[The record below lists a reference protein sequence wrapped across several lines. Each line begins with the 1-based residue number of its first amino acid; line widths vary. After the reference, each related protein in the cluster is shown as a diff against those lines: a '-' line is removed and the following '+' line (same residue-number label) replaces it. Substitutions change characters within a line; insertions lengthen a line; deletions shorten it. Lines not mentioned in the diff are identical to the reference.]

1 MMNYKIEYML
11 TRLVGFFAKIV
22 PQRVAFA
29 IGDLIGSLFFYVI
42 RTRRKVALQNLIQCF
57 GSQKSEQELRKILLQ
72 NYRHFGRV
80 LMEFARM
87 PLLKRATILEQIPVH
102 NIEYLREFLNQDRG
116 LFVMSGHFGNWE
128 YLAAAIANVGPQLYC
143 IFKEQKNLAVDN
155 VIKKFRTDIGLIPFK
170 VRGEAAKGILKVLR
184 EKGVV
189 LIVNDQDAGRKGEMI
204 DFLGKPASTSRGPAL
219 IAIKH
224 RVPVIMAFGVREKD
238 GSIRVH
244 LEKFPDIE
252 QFTND
257 EHGVRQFL
265 IEYNKV
271 VAQYIRKYPEQ
282 WFWMHR
288 RWKTQ
293 QTIGN
298 TEYIAPAASRQ

>member
-1 MMNYKIEYML
+1 MIKYNIEYLL
-11 TRLVGFFAKIV
+11 TRLVGFFAKII
-22 PQRVAFA
+22 PQRLAYA
-29 IGDLIGSLFFYVI
+29 IGDLVGDLFFYVI
-42 RTRRKVALQNLIQCF
+42 RTRKKVALNNLTQCF
-57 GSQKSEQELRKILLQ
+57 GSEKSKQEIKKILLRH
-72 NYRHFGRV
+72 YRHLGRV
-80 LMEFARM
+80 LMEFARI
-87 PLLKRATILEQIPVH
+87 PLLKRETILEQIPIK
-102 NIEYLREFLNQDRG
+102 NIEYLREFLSQDKG
-116 LFVMSGHFGNWE
+116 MFVMSGHFGNWE
-128 YLAAAIANVGPQLYC
+128 YMAAAIANVGPQLYC

-155 VIKKFRTDIGLIPFK
+155 VIKQFRINVGMIPFK

-224 RVPVIMAFGVREKD
+224 RVPVIMAFGVRERD
-238 GSIRVH
+238 GFIKIH

-252 QFTND
+252 QFSND

-265 IEYNKV
+265 IEYNKIV
-271 VAQYIRKYPEQ
+271 EKYIRKYPEQ

-293 QTIGN
+293 KQ
-298 TEYIAPAASRQ
+298 